1 MSFSKAEQAMQ
12 LHSKGFN
19 CAQSVALPF
28 CEEFGLDPKTV
39 MMGMEGFGAGMGGR
53 ELTCGALSGAIYML
67 GFKCSDGNLDSP
79 ATKTHTY
86 AAANALGKQFSEK
99 CGSAICREI
108 KGEKDG
114 KALMSCND
122 CIILAVNL
130 LEEAL
135 NK

>member
-28 CEEFGLDPKTV
+28 CEEFGLD
-39 MMGMEGFGAGMGGR
+39 
-53 ELTCGALSGAIYML
+53 ALSGAIYML

>member
-1 MSFSKAEQAMQ
+1 MSLSKTDQAMQ

-53 ELTCGALSGAIYML
+53 KLTCGALSGAIYML
-67 GFKCSDGNLDSP
+67 GFKYSDGNLNSP
-79 ATKTHTY
+79 ASKTNTY
-86 AAANALGKQFSEK
+86 ASAKTFGERFTEK
-99 CGSAICREI
+99 CGSAICCEI
-108 KGEKDG
+108 KGEKNG

-122 CIILAVNL
+122 CIILAVKL